1 MPWRGVQNIVAD
13 LGDLLRVR
21 KPASGV
27 YAALTAAYLGA
38 GAAYL
43 TLPAETL
50 VHTFSVPA
58 CPLVTLSDWVFL
70 WRCAGASLL
79 VLPTWTYSLKACQTT
94 LCSLQS
100 TCMQA
105 LHSFHS

>member
-1 MPWRGVQNIVAD
+1 MAD

-38 GAAYL
+38 GTAYL
-43 TLPAETL
+43 ALPAETL
-50 VHTFSVPA
+50 VHMFSVPA

-79 VLPTWTYSLKACQTT
+79 VLPTWTYSLKAWLLLASAPCVPFNRHACRRCT
-94 LCSLQS
+94 LS
-100 TCMQA
+100 TFA
-105 LHSFHS
+105 LGT